1 MSVRDLLKKKPKGVV
16 TVESTA
22 TLARAAELLM
32 DRGIGGLPV
41 IKLPGSSLVG
51 FVSER
56 DIVDAVDR
64 HESEDVL
71 SESLRALPVT
81 SVMTKPPPVCRTDDA
96 IRDVMARMTRDR
108 LRHLVVLDEGDEIAG
123 VISVGDLVKD
133 RLEQLEVEAGVLRD
147 YVAAQRAK
155 K

>member
-1 MSVRDLLKKKPKGVV
+1 MSVRELLKKKPEGVV

-22 TLARAAELLM
+22 TVARAAELLM

-41 IKLPGSSLVG
+41 IELPGSSLVG

-56 DIVDAVDR
+56 DIVEAVDR
-64 HESEDVL
+64 RSQEVL
-71 SESLRALPVT
+71 SESVEDLPVT
-81 SVMTKPPPVCRTDDA
+81 SVMTKPAPSCRAEDG
-96 IRDVMARMTRDR
+96 IPDVMARMTRER
-108 LRHLVVLDEGDEIAG
+108 LRHLVVVGDDDEIVG

-133 RLEQLEVEAGVLRD
+133 RLEQLQTEAGVLRD
-147 YVAAQRAK
+147 YVAGQRAK